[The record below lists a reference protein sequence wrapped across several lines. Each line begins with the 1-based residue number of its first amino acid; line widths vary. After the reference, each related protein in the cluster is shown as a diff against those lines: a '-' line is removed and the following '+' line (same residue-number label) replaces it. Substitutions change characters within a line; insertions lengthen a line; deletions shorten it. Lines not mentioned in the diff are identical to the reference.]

1 MRETQFIAQ
10 NQEKWRQFEEILNDQ
25 SEKNPDQL
33 NDMFIQV
40 TDDLSYSRTFYPN
53 RSVRVYLNDL
63 GQRVFHYVHK
73 SHKSPW
79 KAFGQFWTEELPQ
92 LYYEARRDMLI
103 SLFVFLLAMGIGILS
118 SYMDPEF
125 PTQILGQ
132 TYIEMTEENIRSGD
146 PMAVYKEKG
155 MFDMSLAIT
164 MNNLQ
169 VALLTFVSGIFY
181 ALGSILVLLFNGVMV
196 GAFQYF
202 FVEKGLFLE
211 SFLTIWVHGSI
222 EIPCIVMAGAAGI
235 TMGRGLA
242 FPGTY
247 SRKRAFQISSRRGM
261 KMMVGI
267 APLIILAGFIEG
279 YLTRHTEAPDL
290 LRAIFITLCFLL
302 VGFYFVFYPFRKARL
317 GFRQPIQDPEPE
329 PELSLP
335 FRYNVI
341 MENGAI
347 FTETFRFFRRY
358 MRSILAYVALS
369 TAIYTFAVFYFSPV
383 PPDQLFYFSSD
394 PFSILGDVEQF
405 FSNPE
410 IKSLWV
416 FCLVCIALLCAQVN
430 RLMLMDE
437 DPSQMRS
444 WPLDWGRC
452 IFGVGLLL
460 LWIYLPVGLTI
471 LSAPIAFAF
480 ALSWNYIQQVENTNP
495 FSAMTRVFSLLM
507 PRFGRVMALGVILIL
522 LNSFF
527 LMLLSTGVLQF
538 MLGVVQWLV
547 NLNEE
552 QAVRVSI
559 WVNTGLT
566 FFLMQIITA
575 LYAIAMG
582 FLYYTLAEMEGAGG
596 LWQKV
601 QSIGLQERIRGLERE

>member
-10 NQEKWRQFEEILNDQ
+10 NQEKWRQFEEILNDN
-25 SEKNPDQL
+25 SDKDPDQL

-63 GQRVFHYVHK
+63 AQRVFHYVHK

-79 KAFGQFWTEELPQ
+79 KAFGLFWTEELPQ
-92 LYYEARRDMLI
+92 LYFEARRDMLI
-103 SLFVFLLAMGIGILS
+103 SLFVFLLAMGIGVLS

-125 PTQILGQ
+125 PAQILGQ
-132 TYIEMTEENIRSGD
+132 TYIDMTEENIRTGD

-164 MNNLQ
+164 LNNLQ

-222 EIPCIVMAGAAGI
+222 EIPCIVVAGAAGI

-247 SRKRAFQISSRRGM
+247 SRTRAFQISSRRGM
-261 KMMVGI
+261 KMMVGL
-267 APLIILAGFIEG
+267 APLVILAGFIEG
-279 YLTRHTEAPDL
+279 YLTRHTEAPDAV
-290 LRAIFITLCFLL
+290 RATFITLCFLM
-302 VGFYFVFYPFRKARL
+302 VGFYFVFYPFRKARM
-317 GFRQPIQDPEPE
+317 GFKQPIQDPEPA
-329 PELSLP
+329 PELSQP
-335 FRYNVI
+335 FKYNVI
-341 MENGAI
+341 MENGEI

-358 MRSILAYVALS
+358 FRPILAYVVLT
-369 TAIYTFAVFYFSPV
+369 TAIYTFTVFFFTPV
-383 PPDQLFYFSSD
+383 KPDQLFYFSSD

-405 FSNPE
+405 FFNPQV
-410 IKSLWV
+410 KSLWFICL
-416 FCLVCIALLCAQVN
+416 FCLSLLCTQVN
-430 RLMLMDE
+430 RLMLRDE
-437 DPSQMRS
+437 DPEQLRAWAMH
-444 WPLDWGRC
+444 WGQC
-452 IFGVGLLL
+452 IFGAGMLLC
-460 LWIYLPVGLTI
+460 WILLPVGLTI
-471 LSAPIAFAF
+471 LAAPIAFAF

-495 FSAMTRVFSLLM
+495 LNAFARVFNLLM
-507 PRFGRVMALGVILIL
+507 PRFGKVMALGVILIL
-522 LNSFF
+522 LNGFF
-527 LMLLSTGVLQF
+527 LMLLSTGILQF

-552 QAVRVSI
+552 QAVQVSI

-566 FFLMQIITA
+566 FFLMQIIVA

-596 LWQKV
+596 LWQKAH
-601 QSIGLQERIRGLERE
+601 SIGLQERIRGLDRE